1 MVVSARPGPRTEGDG
16 GGAPRV
22 VVLPGPPPAAV
33 RALRTAVFVEEQG
46 VPAEL
51 EHDAADLA
59 ADHAVIWDEAGEA
72 LATARL
78 LDPAAIPD
86 LDLGPV
92 QVEPTADGSV
102 PDGSVPVE
110 PVPDGSVPDGPVADR
125 FGESVGVI
133 GRVAVRLDAR
143 GRGLARAVTVAL
155 ERRAV
160 ERGLTGIRLH
170 SQAAV
175 AGLYLGLGY
184 ETFGPPDRTAG
195 IDHVWMRR
203 SILPGLRPVRDDD
216 GPAVQRL
223 IGAAWAEYPGCVL
236 DVDGEEPW
244 MRAPATAYT
253 GDRDP
258 ARYRGRMWVVEDR
271 VVEDRVVEGEDAGRA
286 GLLAASVAVRE
297 TAPGWVELKSL
308 YVAAGARR
316 RGLGQALVFLVERE
330 GRRRHAQVVELWSD
344 TRFSDAHRLYERLGY
359 RSAGRTRDLQDLSNT
374 TELHF
379 TKELLDE

>member
-1 MVVSARPGPRTEGDG
+1 M
-16 GGAPRV
+16 
-22 VVLPGPPPAAV
+22 LPGPPPAAA

-59 ADHAVIWDEAGEA
+59 ADHAVVWDEAGEA

-86 LDLGPV
+86 LDLGP
-92 QVEPTADGSV
+92 A
-102 PDGSVPVE
+102 PVG
-110 PVPDGSVPDGPVADR
+110 PVPDGPVANR

-133 GRVAVRLDAR
+133 GRVAVRPDAR
-143 GRGLARAVTVAL
+143 GRGLARAVTIAL
-155 ERRAV
+155 ERRAA

-170 SQAAV
+170 AQAAV

-223 IGAAWAEYPGCVL
+223 IGAVWAEYPGCVL

-253 GDRDP
+253 GDLDP

-271 VVEDRVVEGEDAGRA
+271 AVEDEDAGRP
-286 GLLAASVAVRE
+286 GVLAASVAVRE
-297 TAPGWVELKSL
+297 TAPGRVELKSL
-308 YVAAGARR
+308 YVAASARR

-330 GRRRHAQVVELWSD
+330 ARRRDAQVVELWSD

-359 RSAGRTRDLQDLSNT
+359 RGAGRTRDLHDLSNT
-374 TELHF
+374 TEIHF
-379 TKELLDE
+379 TKDLLSE

>member
-1 MVVSARPGPRTEGDG
+1 M
-16 GGAPRV
+16 
-22 VVLPGPPPAAV
+22 LPGPPPAAA

-59 ADHAVIWDEAGEA
+59 ADHAVIWDEAGGA

-92 QVEPTADGSV
+92 PDEPTADGSA
-102 PDGSVPVE
+102 PVE
-110 PVPDGSVPDGPVADR
+110 PVPDGPVADR

-133 GRVAVRLDAR
+133 GRVAVRPDVR

-155 ERRAV
+155 ERRAA

-184 ETFGPPDRTAG
+184 ETFGPTDRTAG

-203 SILPGLRPVRDDD
+203 SILPGLRPVQDED
-216 GPAVQRL
+216 GPAVQGL

-258 ARYRGRMWVVEDR
+258 ARYRGRMWVVEDKVDENR
-271 VVEDRVVEGEDAGRA
+271 VVEDEDGGRA

-308 YVAAGARR
+308 YVAASARR

-330 GRRRHAQVVELWSD
+330 ARRRHAQVVELWSD

-359 RSAGRTRDLQDLSNT
+359 RSAGRTRDLHDLSNT
-374 TELHF
+374 TEIHF
-379 TKELLDE
+379 TKDLLGE